1 MIRFLS
7 KSRTPSNLLSFHM
20 KFILIAITGV
30 CLWYNPDF
38 RRFGAD
44 ALQDASNLMRPE
56 VNQIQVTF

>member
-1 MIRFLS
+1 MFKALS
-7 KSRTPSNLLSFHM
+7 KKRSSSNLLSFHM

-44 ALQDASNLMRPE
+44 ALQDASELMRPE

>member
-1 MIRFLS
+1 
-7 KSRTPSNLLSFHM
+7 M

-44 ALQDASNLMRPE
+44 ALQDASELMRPE